1 MAELFRKTAG
11 VAMAESPDVLTTK
24 GFGCL
29 IVSTNLEYSA
39 ITTETISFWVEKDG
53 RNVDIAKDIL
63 LKDFMLLG
71 TWGEDAMYSD
81 GNFNLIANI
90 DLTEDG
96 GYIALK
102 DNETIKFKVRGM
114 KNNGLY
120 CFNSIEEPVSS
131 TEVLMYER
139 KSMASEDVNRDF
151 DTKGYDLVS
160 LQKSNTINEIAL
172 TFDNGTVCKYTPF
185 ELECISR
192 SIDSALVYTAD
203 GAVTNTLYDRLIFP
217 IKGVVNLNIRKTP
230 GERLDCTMRID
241 EGDYVLYQMA
251 KSH

>member
-1 MAELFRKTAG
+1 MAELFRKTAT
-11 VAMAESPDVLTTK
+11 VAQAESPDVLTTK

-29 IVSTNLEYSA
+29 IVSTNLLVSE

-71 TWGEDAMYSD
+71 TWGEDAIYSD
-81 GNFNLIANI
+81 GNFKTIANI

-114 KNNGLY
+114 KQSGLY
-120 CFNSIEEPVSS
+120 VFNSIEEPVASS
-131 TEVLMYER
+131 EVLMYER

-160 LQKSNTINEIAL
+160 LQKSSTVNEIAL
-172 TFDNGTVCKYTPF
+172 TFDNGTVCKYLPY

-192 SIDSALVYTAD
+192 SIDQALVYNVD
-203 GAVTNTLYDRLIFP
+203 GTVKSSVDDRLIFP

-241 EGDYVLYQMA
+241 EGDYILYQMA

>member
-1 MAELFRKTAG
+1 MAELFRSLATQTQ
-11 VAMAESPDVLTTK
+11 SPEILTTK

-29 IVSTNLEYSA
+29 IVSTACTMAEL
-39 ITTETISFWVEKDG
+39 TTESISLWVEKDG
-53 RNVDIAKDIL
+53 RNIDIAKDVL

-71 TWGEDAMYSD
+71 TFGEDCIVYSSE
-81 GNFNLIANI
+81 FTTIANI

-96 GYIALK
+96 GYISLK
-102 DNETIKFKVRGM
+102 DNETIKFKLSNL
-114 KNNGLY
+114 KLNKLY
-120 CFNSIEEPVSS
+120 VVNSIEEPVPS
-131 TEVLMYER
+131 TEVIMYER

-160 LQKSNTINEIAL
+160 LQKSSTINEIAL

-185 ELECISR
+185 ELECVAK
-192 SIDSALVYTAD
+192 SIDQGMVLTAD
-203 GAVTNTLYDRLIFP
+203 GKLLSSIDDRLVFP

-230 GERLDCTMRID
+230 GTRLDLTMRID

-251 KSH
+251 KA